1 MEKLRKMGCWGCDS
15 LDVIGWGK
23 QNGKQRF
30 KCKSCGLLFTRNNPA
45 LKADN
50 RFVWFEKWILGKQTL
65 DQLVKQSKYSERSLR
80 IWFDAYLKHYPLWE
94 IIPSEKV
101 NLLIDGT
108 YFANKVCLI
117 VYRDNNIKVTQ
128 LYRVTDNEWFEEI
141 VEDLRNLI
149 LLGVQIESVT
159 CDGHPSILKAIK
171 ETDQRIIIQRCIIHI
186 QRMCRIW
193 LTQRPQSQAGYELR
207 QIISVL
213 HLIETKDQWAYWV
226 MDLVYW
232 SERHHVYLHQKS
244 FSPQTGRYWYT
255 HKMVRKSFV
264 TIRRALPNMFHYL
277 DNPSIPKST
286 NGLES
291 FFGHLKQNISLHRGL
306 SKEHFKNYL
315 KWYLYFNNNR
325 KR

>member
-1 MEKLRKMGCWGCDS
+1 MEKLRKSRCWGCSS

-30 KCKSCGLLFTRNNPA
+30 KCKNCGLLFTRHNPE
-45 LKADN
+45 LSLEN

-65 DQLVKQSKYSERSLR
+65 HQLSEQSKYSERSLR
-80 IWFDAYLKHYPLWE
+80 GWFDVYLKDYPLWK
-94 IIPSEKV
+94 IFPSEKV

-117 VYRDNNIKVTQ
+117 VYRNNNIKATQ
-128 LYRVTDNEWFEEI
+128 LYRVTDNEWYDEI
-141 VEDLRNLI
+141 VEDLRNL
-149 LLGVQIESVT
+149 LSLGVHVESVT
-159 CDGHPSILKAIK
+159 CDGHPSILKAVK
-171 ETDQRIIIQRCIIHI
+171 HADNKIIIQRCIIHI

-193 LTQRPQSQAGYELR
+193 LTQRPQSQAGIELR
-207 QIISVL
+207 HIVSIL
-213 HLIETKDQWAYWV
+213 HLVETKDQWACWIV
-226 MDLVYW
+226 DLVRW
-232 SERHHVYLHQKS
+232 SEHHQAYLQQKS
-244 FSPQTGRYWYT
+244 YSSQSGRYWYT
-255 HKMVRKSFV
+255 HKMVRRSFI